1 MPSALM
7 LTEDA
12 LPKYNER
19 DNDEQ
24 RLKDIYSYLFMLV
37 EQLRYSLGNLG
48 ASNFNETELNLIG
61 EGITEELDGEV
72 DLITKA
78 LVGETGS
85 IAQILASGDALYA
98 RIANAE
104 GKATEAIATLDGLQF
119 KVTNGEQSSTLQ
131 LFSGATV
138 LSSAKIQIT
147 GMVTFLDLQQTGKTQ
162 INGANITTGTIS
174 AIDINGCN
182 ITMYYDSDYG
192 DESSLSFVWG
202 KRQVGGL
209 GFSYDPNVS
218 DDPYIAL
225 ASDFGM
231 NIHIDS
237 DNEMYINSE
246 EGMFINAAEITL
258 RAEDV
263 YIYRPTLYDVNNGAW
278 TFSREGIKRNGVL
291 HFPI

>member
-1 MPSALM
+1 M

-85 IAQILASGDALYA
+85 IAQILASGDALLA
-98 RIANAE
+98 RITDAE
-104 GKATEAIATLDGLQF
+104 DKATEAIMTVDGLSF

-138 LSSAKIQIT
+138 LSSANIQIT
-147 GMVTFLDLQQTGKTQ
+147 GMVTFLDLKQSGKTQ
-162 INGANITTGTIS
+162 INGSNITTGTIS

-182 ITMYYDSDYG
+182 ITMYYDSDLG
-192 DESSLSFVWG
+192 DDSSVTFVWG
-202 KRQVGGL
+202 RRQVGSL
-209 GFSYDPNVS
+209 GFKYDPDSGDN
-218 DDPYIAL
+218 PYVAL
-225 ASDFGM
+225 KTDFAM
-231 NIHIDS
+231 DLVIVS
-237 DNEMYINSE
+237 DNEMHINSE
-246 EGMFINAAEITL
+246 DGMFINAATITL
-258 RAEDV
+258 SAEDV